1 MYLAGGVCPKKY
13 VPQVQGQIW
22 VTGALW
28 GDFMSYHP
36 GLPPFLKRVEPDPKY
51 QKALDEHMPTFIAEL
66 LAGRDRLRELG
77 VVPASEVEPE
87 EPTGSFLTDS
97 VFARREA

>member
-13 VPQVQGQIW
+13 VPQVQGEIW

-36 GLPPFLKRVEPDPKY
+36 GLPPFLIRVEPDPKY
-51 QKALDEHMPTFIAEL
+51 QSALDEHMPSFYRRCLPAVSGCAS
-66 LAGRDRLRELG
+66 LALCRPQRSKWKSRS
-77 VVPASEVEPE
+77 AA
-87 EPTGSFLTDS
+87 
-97 VFARREA
+97 VF